1 MNFKHLRYFWAV
13 AHTGNLTRAAEQL
26 HVSQSALS
34 VQIRQ
39 LEAWFDQ
46 PLFDRQGK
54 NLVLTEAGRI
64 ALDYADRIFDVGDEL
79 VNTLRG
85 REEVA
90 ASAIR
95 IGALTTLSRNFQM
108 TFLEPLFER
117 DDVLVIVRSD
127 SQQQLLSKLE
137 KQDLD
142 VVLTNQA
149 PARDAGHAWLVRTLA
164 AQPVHLVGHRDR
176 VGIGEMA
183 IEDLLASHPIV
194 VPTIENAIRI
204 AFDTFCERLNIIP
217 TIRAEIDDMAL
228 LRLMVRENVGLAVV
242 PPIVVRDELTAG
254 LVVELDSLPGI
265 DETVHAVTLARQYP
279 NPLLPLLLRPI
290 EDDLHGPDGAIV
302 TT

>member
-46 PLFDRQGK
+46 PLFDRLGK

-64 ALDYADRIFDVGDEL
+64 ALDYADRIFDVSDEL
-79 VNTLRG
+79 INTLRG
-85 REEVA
+85 RDATA
-90 ASAIR
+90 AR
-95 IGALTTLSRNFQM
+95 VLRVGALTTLSRNFQIR
-108 TFLEPLFER
+108 FLAPLFKR
-117 DDVLVIVRSD
+117 DDVVLVVRSD
-127 SQQQLLSKLE
+127 SQQQLLAKLE

-149 PARDAGHAWLVRTLA
+149 PARDRGRAWLVHTLDE
-164 AQPVHLVGHRDR
+164 QPVSLVGHRAR
-176 VGIGEMA
+176 VGPHA
-183 IEDLLASHPIV
+183 APIEALLAEHPVV

-204 AFDTFCERLNIIP
+204 AFDAFCERLRVYP

-228 LRLMVRENVGLAVV
+228 LRLMVREDVGLAVV
-242 PPIVVRDELTAG
+242 PPIVVRDELISG
-254 LVVELDSLPGI
+254 LVLELDSLPGI
-265 DETVHAVTLARQYP
+265 DESVHAITLARQYP
-279 NPLLPLLLRPI
+279 NPLLPMLLRRVNDTA
-290 EDDLHGPDGAIV
+290 EA
-302 TT
+302 